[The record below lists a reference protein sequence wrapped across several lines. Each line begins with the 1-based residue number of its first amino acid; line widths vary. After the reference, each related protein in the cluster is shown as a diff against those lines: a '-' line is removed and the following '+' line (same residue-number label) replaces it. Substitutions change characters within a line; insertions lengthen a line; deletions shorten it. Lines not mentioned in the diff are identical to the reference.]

1 MAPDIV
7 MAAKVDVPL
16 DATLPVKLPA
26 TLPVT
31 LPARLPVTLPLSAP
45 VNPELALTVVNAPV
59 DGVVPPMGV
68 PLIVPPVITTLEPR
82 IALLVTVKFVKV
94 PAAAVVAPM
103 GVLLIVDAVM
113 AKACKAA
120 EAIKAVP
127 AELTMATL
135 YPLAAK
141 VGKRSKPR
149 VMFSSSVRIVA
160 DEPGELGVG

>member
-1 MAPDIV
+1 VVAVVAPIV
-7 MAAKVDVPL
+7 VPL
-16 DATLPVKLPA
+16 IVPPEMVTLAKLLEPDEVTLPTKLPV

-31 LPARLPVTLPLSAP
+31 LPVMLPVMLPVKPL
-45 VNPELALTVVNAPV
+45 LAETVVNAP
-59 DGVVPPMGV
+59 DD
-68 PLIVPPVITTLEPR
+68 
-82 IALLVTVKFVKV
+82 
-94 PAAAVVAPM
+94 AVVAPIV
-103 GVLLIVDAVM
+103 VLLIVEAVM

-127 AELTMATL
+127 AELTIATL

-149 VMFSSSVRIVA
+149 VTLSNSLRIVA